1 MDLTYNNHFLRTG
14 KIKTF
19 FFIGLCCLITANSFG
34 QQQRPKV
41 GLVLSGGGAKGIAH
55 IGILAA
61 MEEAGLTPDYITGTS
76 MGSIV
81 GGLYAAGYSAA
92 ELKALVKRLDW
103 GELLSNR
110 IPFDKVT
117 FEEKPYY
124 GRYLLDFY
132 VKGKK
137 LQLPKGIIEGQGLM
151 ELFSSLTRPVHG
163 ITDFNNLPIPFACV
177 GSNIVTGEPLLLNKG
192 SLAMSMRASMAIPSI
207 FTPVRIDDHLLVD
220 GGLLRN
226 MPVSEVIDM
235 GADIII
241 GVFVSNDL
249 DPEENLT
256 SAVSILSQAAFI
268 TSAMDSRQQLA
279 MCNVLIQPNLD
290 GFATGS
296 FNMASQILE
305 RGEEAGKAYVEIFR
319 HLADSLRQ
327 FGPPRTVVKPVI
339 QNEYIF
345 DDVQVEGT
353 DVIEK
358 EFVLGKLQVKTGTS
372 VSIDHIEE
380 RIRLIYGT
388 LYFEKIWYEILG
400 PKGHRILKI
409 SVVEHPRSQLRFSYH
424 YDSENKG
431 GIIANATLRNVLLK
445 RSRLILEADLASYPR
460 VTIDYFKYVGK
471 NQNVALQTT
480 GVYLKNELPAYD
492 SIGNLNS
499 LFSTNYATAGLR
511 LQTTKFQSSAFGVE
525 AKLSYMGLKPKIA
538 DEFLRSISKIQYS
551 STAFSLYYQF
561 DNMNDRYFPT
571 KGFKSEIRLSK
582 TTRSSGKAEFGDTL
596 TIRDEELGELLFTS
610 SISAADVM
618 ILPIIPLNQRL
629 SLLGKMRLRLSN
641 LPANTLN
648 LGDYDFIGGFT
659 PGVINANE
667 YLGVGTREFGLANYF
682 YAKLGLQYKV
692 RNNLYL
698 QGIFNYLDAEH
709 PVTWIYPNADVGKL
723 GDRYSRFGYGGAV
736 GFSSPIGPISFS
748 FAKDHYR
755 ERWRASLM
763 IGFTY

>member
-1 MDLTYNNHFLRTG
+1 MYRTYRNNIFVVNS
-14 KIKTF
+14 IKTF
-19 FFIGLCCLITANSFG
+19 CFIGLWLIAAGSYG
-34 QQQRPKV
+34 QDQRPKI
-41 GLVLSGGGAKGIAH
+41 GLVLSGGGAKGVAH
-55 IGILAA
+55 IGILEA
-61 MEEAGLTPDYITGTS
+61 MEEAGLAPDYITGTS

-81 GGLYAAGYSAA
+81 GALYAAGYSAA
-92 ELKALVKRLDW
+92 ELKALVKQLDW
-103 GELLSNR
+103 GELLSNK
-110 IPFDKVT
+110 IPFNQVT

-132 VKGKK
+132 IKDKK

-163 ITDFNNLPIPFACV
+163 ITDFNDLPIPFACV
-177 GSNIVTGEPLLLNKG
+177 GSDIVTGQPFLMNKG

-226 MPVSEVIDM
+226 MPVSEAIDM

-268 TSAMDSRQQLA
+268 TSAMDSRQQLT
-279 MCNVLIQPNLD
+279 MCDILIQPNLD
-290 GFATGS
+290 GFSTGS
-296 FNMASQILE
+296 FNLAPQILE
-305 RGEEAGKAYVEIFR
+305 RGEEAGKAYVEVFR

-327 FGPPRTVVKPVI
+327 FGPLRTVVKPVI

-345 DDVQVEGT
+345 DEIQVVGT
-353 DVIEK
+353 DVIEE
-358 EFVLGKLQVKTGTS
+358 EFVLGKLQVKIGTP

-400 PKGHRILKI
+400 PKGHRALKI

-431 GIIANATLRNVLLK
+431 GIIANATLRNVLLN

-460 VTIDYFKYVGK
+460 VTVDYFKYLGR
-471 NQNVALQTT
+471 NQNLALQTT

-499 LFSTNYATAGLR
+499 LFSVNYASGGVK
-511 LQTTKFQSSAFGVE
+511 LQTTNFQSNAFGVE
-525 AKLSYMGLKPKIA
+525 AKLNYLMLQPRIA

-551 STAFSLYYQF
+551 SAVFAFYHRF

-571 KGFKSEIRLSK
+571 KGFKSEFRLSK
-582 TTRSSGKAEFGDTL
+582 TTRSSGKIEFGDTL
-596 TIRDEELGELLFTS
+596 TVDAEVTGLLFTS
-610 SISAADVM
+610 SITAADVM
-618 ILPIIPLNQRL
+618 VFQIVPLNERL

-641 LPANTLN
+641 LPALSWN
-648 LGDYDFIGGFT
+648 LGDYDFVGGFT
-659 PGVINANE
+659 PAGINSNE
-667 YLGVGTREFGLANYF
+667 YLGGGPKEFGLANYF
-682 YAKLGLQYKV
+682 YAKFGLQYKV
-692 RNNLYL
+692 KNNLYL

-709 PVTWIYPNADVGKL
+709 PVTWIYPGADVGKL
-723 GDRYSRFGYGGAV
+723 GDRYNRFGYGGSI
-736 GFSSPIGPISFS
+736 GFSSPVGPISFA

-755 ERWRASLM
+755 QRWRASLM